1 MKKII
6 KLLVIAAILS
16 YAGVF
21 GEKYRIS
28 LPPPADF
35 IDCADEIT
43 ASISKLGKKFS
54 FG

>member
-6 KLLVIAAILS
+6 KLLVVAAILS
-16 YAGVF
+16 YVGIF
-21 GEKYRIS
+21 GEKYKIS
-28 LPPPADF
+28 LPPTTDF
-35 IDCADEIT
+35 IDCANEIT

>member
-1 MKKII
+1 MKK
-6 KLLVIAAILS
+6 LLKILAAAAILS
-16 YAGVF
+16 YAGFF

-35 IDCADEIT
+35 IDCAGEIT
-43 ASISKLGKKFS
+43 DSISKLGKKFS